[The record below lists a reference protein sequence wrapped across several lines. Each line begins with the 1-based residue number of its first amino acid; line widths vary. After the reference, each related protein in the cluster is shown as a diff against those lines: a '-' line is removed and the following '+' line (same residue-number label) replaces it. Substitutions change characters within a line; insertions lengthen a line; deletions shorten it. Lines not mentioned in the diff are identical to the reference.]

1 MEAKNFR
8 SSFSVYPPHWVKV
21 EDGTTQCAVNCGRYN
36 SYSHNRIIKI
46 YVINKVLL
54 NTADNTDTSVTSIEN
69 GVTGRVLLNLKGD
82 KMTKVEY
89 NGLTYWLHAGKCKW
103 ICENGAKVYDLNL
116 INLLFSK
123 I

>member
-1 MEAKNFR
+1 M
-8 SSFSVYPPHWVKV
+8 
-21 EDGTTQCAVNCGRYN
+21 
-36 SYSHNRIIKI
+36 
-46 YVINKVLL
+46 INKALL

-82 KMTKVEY
+82 KMTTVLH
-89 NGLTYWLHAGKCKW
+89 NGLTYFLHAGKCQW